1 MAHVSYLS
9 RNIGAREEG
18 TPGEASASTYIQQQ
32 LTACGYTVSTQSVPV
47 TATDRTTQNVIA
59 MLPGTQR
66 PGRTIV
72 LGAHMDSKNGPGAN
86 DNATGVAVLLELA
99 RVLKDNKKQVP
110 AVEFVF
116 FGGEEIAAGGNPD
129 QHHWGSRYF
138 VNNLSSAE
146 RAAVAGMIAVDMVGT
161 GKDFYANNM
170 GLAPQTM
177 RDFMLE
183 AASGSG
189 LAYRKESGMSDHE
202 PFDRAGVPDVWLEYT
217 GGNPYH
223 EPGDNFAS
231 VDSNHVQTV
240 GTILQQFFEGYLTPE
255 RVDQL

>member
-9 RNIGAREEG
+9 QNIGVREEG

-32 LTACGYTVSTQSVPV
+32 LAALGYTVSTQSVPIA
-47 TATDRTTQNVIA
+47 ATGRTTQNVIA
-59 MLPGTQR
+59 RLPGTQR
-66 PGRTIV
+66 PARTIV

-99 RVLKDNKKQVP
+99 RVLKNNNRQAP
-110 AVEFVF
+110 ALEFVF
-116 FGGEEIAAGGNPD
+116 FGGEEISAGGSAD

-138 VNNLSSAE
+138 VNNLPAAE

-189 LAYRKESGMSDHE
+189 MVYRKESGMSDHE

-231 VDSNHVQTV
+231 VDSTHVQTV